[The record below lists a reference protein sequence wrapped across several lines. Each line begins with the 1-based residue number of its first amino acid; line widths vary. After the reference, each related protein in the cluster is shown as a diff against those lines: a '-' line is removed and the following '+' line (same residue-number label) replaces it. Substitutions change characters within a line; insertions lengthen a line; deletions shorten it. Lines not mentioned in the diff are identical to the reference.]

1 VTRNGRR
8 TVGEVAS
15 VIGGF
20 VVYVLAFFALEPGL
34 AVDTAALMLVP
45 VAVSGWCFG
54 LVGGVA
60 SAVIALLLHS
70 TLTATVLDHAAP
82 FTRLA
87 APGVPTALVT
97 VAFGVAVGL
106 WRNRDRQLRAALERH
121 RALEHELR
129 ANERHL
135 EQIAANV
142 LAGTYS
148 IRKGRFTYVNAAFAA
163 IFDFTPEEVVDR
175 LVPADVVHPEDRA
188 WVVDEVVDFQDIGDE
203 IRRFRF
209 RGLRRDGSV
218 VPVEAL
224 EQVVTLE
231 GERTLVGTLIDRTRE
246 EEGEAR
252 LRLQLTALQAAPVGI
267 VVTDPSGLIEWA
279 NPHALGLT
287 GYGEDELV
295 GSHTRMLGSGR
306 QDRAFYRSLWETV
319 TAGRPWSGELI
330 NRRKDGSEYRE
341 AMNITPVIGPHGVI
355 EHFVAAK
362 RDVTEQAL
370 ARENIREL
378 NRDLRT
384 QVQRLTTLRR
394 IDTAITAGT
403 DLRSAV
409 GTFVEAARE
418 GLGVDVAAAYVA
430 AADGCELELL
440 VVRGASFPA
449 AARRLSADTSAAGR
463 AILNGTPYLA
473 RGRQPIEGALG
484 GDADANPLP
493 FELLAAAPMLA
504 RGGLRG
510 GLVVAHRGPL
520 EVGTDWLEFLV
531 TVATQG
537 AILIDNAA
545 LVTDLAASNQELR
558 AAYDATIEG
567 WSRALDLRDKE
578 TEGHSRRVTELSLRL
593 ARAMGRPEEELVHI
607 RRGALLHD
615 IGKMGVPDAILQK
628 PGALTDE
635 EWARMRQHTVF
646 AADLL
651 APIHFLKP
659 ALAIPAA
666 HHERWDG
673 SGYPMG
679 LSGEA
684 IPLAARIFAVAD
696 VYDALTSDRPYR
708 PAWSH
713 DEAIAHIRKETGR
726 HFDPAVVDAF
736 LALDEGGW
744 AAHGV
749 ASGLSDAEDEKPR
762 NES

>member
-1 VTRNGRR
+1 
-8 TVGEVAS
+8 
-15 VIGGF
+15 
-20 VVYVLAFFALEPGL
+20 
-34 AVDTAALMLVP
+34 
-45 VAVSGWCFG
+45 
-54 LVGGVA
+54 
-60 SAVIALLLHS
+60 
-70 TLTATVLDHAAP
+70 
-82 FTRLA
+82 
-87 APGVPTALVT
+87 
-97 VAFGVAVGL
+97 
-106 WRNRDRQLRAALERH
+106 
-121 RALEHELR
+121 
-129 ANERHL
+129 
-135 EQIAANV
+135 
-142 LAGTYS
+142 
-148 IRKGRFTYVNAAFAA
+148 
-163 IFDFTPEEVVDR
+163 
-175 LVPADVVHPEDRA
+175 
-188 WVVDEVVDFQDIGDE
+188 
-203 IRRFRF
+203 
-209 RGLRRDGSV
+209 
-218 VPVEAL
+218 
-224 EQVVTLE
+224 
-231 GERTLVGTLIDRTRE
+231 VGTLIDRTRE

-267 VVTDPSGLIEWA
+267 VVTDPDGVIEWA

-287 GYGEDELV
+287 GYGEGELV
-295 GSHTRMLGSGR
+295 GSHTRMLRSGR
-306 QDRAFYRSLWETV
+306 QDRAFYRSLWESV
-319 TAGRPWSGELI
+319 TAGRPWSGELV

-341 AMNITPVIGPHGVI
+341 AMSITPVISPRGAI

-370 ARENIREL
+370 ARESIRVL

-394 IDTAITAGT
+394 VDAAITEGS
-403 DLRSAV
+403 DLRSAAA
-409 GTFVEAARE
+409 TFVEAVRD
-418 GLGVDVAAAYVA
+418 GLGVDVAAAYVPT
-430 AADGCELELL
+430 ADGTELELL
-440 VVRGASFPA
+440 VVRGASLPA
-449 AARRLSADTSAAGR
+449 AARRLSADSSVVGR
-463 AILNGTPYLA
+463 AILNGEPHLV
-473 RGRQPIEGALG
+473 RERQPIEGALG
-484 GDADANPLP
+484 GDAAANPLP
-493 FELLAAAPMLA
+493 FELLASAPMHA

-510 GLVVAHRGPL
+510 GLVVAHRSPL
-520 EVGTDWLEFLV
+520 EAGPDWLEFLV

-545 LVTDLAASNQELR
+545 LVADLAASNQELR

-679 LSGEA
+679 LSGDA

-708 PAWSH
+708 SAWSH
-713 DEAIAHIRKETGR
+713 DEAIAYIRKEAGR
-726 HFDPAVVDAF
+726 HFDPAVADAF
-736 LALDEGGW
+736 LALDEAG
-744 AAHGV
+744 
-749 ASGLSDAEDEKPR
+749 
-762 NES
+762 

>member
-1 VTRNGRR
+1 MTRSGRQ
-8 TVGEVAS
+8 TAGEVAS

-20 VVYVLAFFALEPGL
+20 VVYGVAFFALEPAL
-34 AVDTAALMLVP
+34 AVDTAALMLLP
-45 VAVSGWCFG
+45 VAVAGWCYG

-60 SAVIALLLHS
+60 SALVALLLHS

-82 FTRLA
+82 FSSLTV
-87 APGVPTALVT
+87 PGVPTALVT

-135 EQIAANV
+135 EQIAENV

-148 IRKGRFTYVNAAFAA
+148 IREGRFTYVNAAFAA
-163 IFDFTPEEVVDR
+163 IFDFTPEEVVER
-175 LVPADVVHPEDRA
+175 LVPADVVHPEDHA
-188 WVVDEVVDFQDIGDE
+188 WVADDVADLQDAGDE

-224 EQVVTLE
+224 EQVVRLE

-267 VVTDPSGLIEWA
+267 VVTDPDGFIEWA
-279 NPHALGLT
+279 NPHALRLT

-295 GSHTRMLGSGR
+295 ASHTRMLGSGR
-306 QDRAFYRSLWETV
+306 QDPAFYRSLWETV

-330 NRRKDGSEYRE
+330 NRRKDGCEYRE
-341 AMNITPVIGPHGVI
+341 AMSITPVIGPRGAI

-370 ARENIREL
+370 ARENIRVL
-378 NRDLRT
+378 NRDLHT

-403 DLRSAV
+403 DLRSAA
-409 GTFVEAARE
+409 GTFLEAARE
-418 GLGVDVAAAYVA
+418 GLGIDVAAAYVA
-430 AADGCELELL
+430 AADGSELELL
-440 VVRGASFPA
+440 EARGASFPA
-449 AARRLSADTSAAGR
+449 AARRLSADASVVGR
-463 AILNGTPYLA
+463 AILDGTPYLA
-473 RGRQPIEGALG
+473 RGRPQIEGALG
-484 GDADANPLP
+484 ADAGAPPLP
-493 FELLAAAPMLA
+493 LELLAAAPMYA

-510 GLVVAHRGPL
+510 GLVVAHRSPL
-520 EVGTDWLEFLV
+520 EVGPDWLEFLV

-545 LVTDLAASNQELR
+545 LVADLAASNQELR

-635 EWARMRQHTVF
+635 EWARMRQHTIF

-713 DEAIAHIRKETGR
+713 DEAIAHIRKETGG

-736 LALDEGGW
+736 LAL
-744 AAHGV
+744 
-749 ASGLSDAEDEKPR
+749 
-762 NES
+762 NEAD